1 MAVDTLYMDL
11 RKIQLMEEKTR
22 LLTKINRGFYS
33 DISTLQWETVE
44 IPDEEVQNVKMI
56 ATQIYLLREKK
67 IILAALSKIRGG
79 KPDLKNILDEEKNLF
94 DSALDML
101 MKSRKSFIYG
111 IEKVSLAKKP

>member
-33 DISTLQWETVE
+33 DISALQWETVE

-67 IILAALSKIRGG
+67 IILADLSKIRVG
-79 KPDLKNILDEEKNLF
+79 KPNLKNILDEEKNLF
-94 DSALDML
+94 DSVLDML
-101 MKSRKSFIYG
+101 MKSRKNSI
-111 IEKVSLAKKP
+111 IDIKKSLAKKP

>member
-1 MAVDTLYMDL
+1 MAVDLIYKNL

-33 DISTLQWETVE
+33 DISAFQWNAGG

-67 IILAALSKIRGG
+67 IILAALSKARGG
-79 KPDLKNILDEEKNLF
+79 KPDLRNILDEEKNLF
-94 DSALDML
+94 DSALDIL
-101 MKSRKSFIYG
+101 MKSRKSSIYSL
-111 IEKVSLAKKP
+111 EK